1 MLKANVSFDIMSV
14 VLPLI
19 AIALIYPSGLDL
31 ETGAL
36 ISKGSTRLQEIV
48 DMCPSPS
55 TLKNFETRCG
65 HTDLLLIRD
74 MVGANAVHVWA
85 DATKQ
90 NGTEYNV
97 SVLCWF
103 DNKRQDT
110 DRFQRA
116 CVGFEPIS
124 DKTGRTL
131 FSSLLRAVPANATLV
146 GTTQDSTSSNL
157 NPDLDPAADQQG
169 CNVATLCARR
179 MLELSKNLQEADEG
193 APDTDT
199 PGATT
204 YSVDQAMQQ
213 TFISTNCDLHTIPLA
228 EKTVSSSAW

>member
-103 DNKRQDT
+103 DNKRQSLPT
-110 DRFQRA
+110 
-116 CVGFEPIS
+116 CVRRL
-124 DKTGRTL
+124 RTH
-131 FSSLLRAVPANATLV
+131 LRQDW
-146 GTTQDSTSSNL
+146 QDSVQL
-157 NPDLDPAADQQG
+157 AA
-169 CNVATLCARR
+169 ARR
-179 MLELSKNLQEADEG
+179 
-193 APDTDT
+193 
-199 PGATT
+199 
-204 YSVDQAMQQ
+204 
-213 TFISTNCDLHTIPLA
+213 
-228 EKTVSSSAW
+228 SSQCNTGGNHSGLN